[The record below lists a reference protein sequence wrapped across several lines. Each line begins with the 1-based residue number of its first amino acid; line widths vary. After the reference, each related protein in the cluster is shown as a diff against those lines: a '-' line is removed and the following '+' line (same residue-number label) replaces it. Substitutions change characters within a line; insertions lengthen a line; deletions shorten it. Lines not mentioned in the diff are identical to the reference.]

1 MLATD
6 TLLALK
12 CGSVN
17 GRVGARIR
25 IMSFDV
31 RAVDLSALNSLTK
44 YPSIPTYHTLDA
56 GNGGLLE
63 TCVEFAGP
71 VIGTEKVDGTNA
83 RVISLP
89 SGDFLLG
96 SREELLYA
104 KGDLIGD
111 PAQGIVTALR
121 AFADGLTPVADDVI
135 RVHYVEVYGGKVTGA
150 SKQYTGSRTTVGYR
164 LFDCAVLA
172 DYEAMLAKPRAE
184 ISTWRE
190 SGGQPFVSEEELV
203 AVAERD
209 GLDLAPRLF
218 TLDPA
223 ELPREIDKT
232 RQFLGEHLPKTL
244 VALDDQAGGHPE
256 GIVLRS
262 ADRSTIAKARFQDYD
277 RTLRRRK

>member
-1 MLATD
+1 
-6 TLLALK
+6 
-12 CGSVN
+12 
-17 GRVGARIR
+17 
-25 IMSFDV
+25 MSLDV
-31 RAVDLSALNSLTK
+31 RAVDLGALNSLTK

-63 TCVEFAGP
+63 SCVEFAGP
-71 VIGTEKVDGTNA
+71 VIGTEKIDGTNA

-89 SGDFLLG
+89 GGDFLLG

-111 PAQGIVTALR
+111 PAQGIVAALR
-121 AFADGLTPVADDVI
+121 AFADGLAPVSDDVI

-150 SKQYTGSRTTVGYR
+150 SKQYTGSRTTVGHR
-164 LFDCAVLA
+164 LFDFVVLA
-172 DYEAMLAKPRAE
+172 DYEAMLAKPRGE
-184 ISTWRE
+184 ISAWRE

-218 TLDPA
+218 TVDPA
-223 ELPREIDKT
+223 ELPREIDKM
-232 RQFLGEHLPKTL
+232 RRFLGERLPKTL
-244 VALDDQAGGHPE
+244 VALDDQAGGQPE